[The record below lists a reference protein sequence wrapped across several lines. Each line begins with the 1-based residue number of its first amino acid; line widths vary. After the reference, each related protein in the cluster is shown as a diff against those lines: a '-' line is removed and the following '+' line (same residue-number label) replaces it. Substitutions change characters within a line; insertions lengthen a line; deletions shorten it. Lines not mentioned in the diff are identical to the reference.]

1 MRTKPLVLGAAA
13 ALGLAVSPSG
23 ASAQPASPGPA
34 SAARAPRDQ
43 APRPLSLS
51 DALEQAL
58 RTEPQLESVRMSRA
72 RSDLAVLRAQLDR
85 FSLRVDAFVTEQYR
99 ATNLGGAAPSPSCAT
114 IAPTQPLL
122 GGGQLYT
129 PLQLLSL
136 SSGQLGAPTSAECA
150 QVMGQYIAPD
160 AVQAGALGQFNLS
173 ADLRVPLF
181 TGFRISANVARSQLS
196 RDAASASVQ
205 QTERQV
211 ALDALRAYWG
221 VRRIELQLAV
231 SENALGRYDEAV
243 AVVAARVKNGLA
255 PQVDLNRIEAR
266 RQSELSRRADLLGLA
281 AEARAQLAVAL
292 GLGGQPL
299 QLTEPAELP
308 PPPQGGPDEVDR
320 LLDEAR
326 SERPELRVAHLTSEA
341 AAQSVRMA
349 LSGYYPQVS
358 LSGLLQF
365 SNNPFN
371 PLIGARNAN
380 SSANPFE
387 NITGSVFVGGTV
399 SINLFDTLNTY
410 TAVRDARL
418 EHRRLL
424 AEERRVGRLVESDVR
439 VLHARLVKL
448 YSTREPLLRSREI
461 ARDNLSILER
471 RYKSGDVVILDLI
484 DAAVEL
490 ITAEINLTNQAA
502 TIAQTWG
509 ELYLAAGRLVPAP
522 R

>member
-1 MRTKPLVLGAAA
+1 MRTKSLCVAAGVFTLLTALSPSSAQA
-13 ALGLAVSPSG
+13 APSPPSG
-23 ASAQPASPGPA
+23 APRSLSLRDAIERAMRTDPAIDS
-34 SAARAPRDQ
+34 ARANR
-43 APRPLSLS
+43 
-51 DALEQAL
+51 
-58 RTEPQLESVRMSRA
+58 SR
-72 RSDLAVLRAQLDR
+72 SELAVLRSQLDR

-99 ATNLGGAAPSPSCAT
+99 VTNLGGAAPSPSCGVL
-114 IAPTQPLL
+114 APTKPLI
-122 GGGQLYT
+122 GGDPLYA
-129 PLQLLSL
+129 PLQILSVSPNGL
-136 SSGQLGAPTSAECA
+136 SSPTAAECA
-150 QVMGQYIAPD
+150 SVMGQYVSPD

-181 TGFRISANVARSQLS
+181 TGFRVSSNVARSQIQ
-196 RDAASASVQ
+196 RDSTIATLQ

-211 ALDALRAYWG
+211 ALDAVRAYWG

-231 SENALGRYDEAV
+231 SENALARYDEAV

-255 PQVDLNRIEAR
+255 PVVDLNRIEAR
-266 RQSELSRRADLLGLA
+266 RQNEVSRRADLVGLA
-281 AEARAQLAVAL
+281 NESRAQLAVAL
-292 GLGGQPL
+292 GLGGESIAL
-299 QLTEPAELP
+299 NEPADLP
-308 PPPQGGPDEVDR
+308 PPPQALSGTTPDEVDH

-326 SERPELRVAHLTSEA
+326 SQRPELKVARLNSAA

-365 SNNPFN
+365 TNNPFN
-371 PLIGARNAN
+371 PLVGARNAN

-387 NITGSVFVGGTV
+387 NITGSVFFGGTV
-399 SINLFDTLNTY
+399 TLNLFDTLNTY

-418 EHRRLL
+418 DQRRLL
-424 AEERRVGRLVESDVR
+424 AEEARIGRLIEADVR

-490 ITAEINLTNQAA
+490 INAEINLTNQAA
-502 TIAQTWG
+502 TIAQTWS
-509 ELYLAAGRLVPAP
+509 ELYLAAGRPVPT